1 MAVEEVVLL
10 EAAEVLVSEAIQ
22 VVTGVALVMVV
33 LVELLVAEWCHVNFT
48 EPSHTA
54 PNELSLSYPS
64 LSCRSIL

>member
-1 MAVEEVVLL
+1 MLL

-33 LVELLVAEWCHVNFT
+33 PVELLVAEWCHVNFT

>member
-1 MAVEEVVLL
+1 MLL
-10 EAAEVLVSEAIQ
+10 EAAEVLVSEVIQ

-33 LVELLVAEWCHVNFT
+33 PVELLVAEWCHVNFT

>member
-1 MAVEEVVLL
+1 MVLL
-10 EAAEVLVSEAIQ
+10 EAAEVLVSEVIQ

-33 LVELLVAEWCHVNFT
+33 PVELLVAEWCHVNFT

>member
-10 EAAEVLVSEAIQ
+10 EAAEVLVSEVIQ

-33 LVELLVAEWCHVNFT
+33 PVELLVAEWCHVNFT

>member
-1 MAVEEVVLL
+1 MVLL

>member
-1 MAVEEVVLL
+1 MLL

-22 VVTGVALVMVV
+22 VVTGVALVMEVV
-33 LVELLVAEWCHVNFT
+33 VVVVVPVELLVAEWCHVNFT

>member
-1 MAVEEVVLL
+1 MLL